1 MEIKPLIVASIGWV
15 LLLTI
20 AVISTTTTVNSRIDA
35 LAFNMNNKFEAVDAK
50 IERRFEAVDAKIE
63 RRFEAVDRKID
74 GLQNLIVQH
83 IILHPEAQDAAL
95 ENQPVEELKPTG

>member
-1 MEIKPLIVASIGWV
+1 MEIKSLIVASIGWV
-15 LLLTI
+15 LLLAV
-20 AVISTTTTVNSRIDA
+20 AVIATTTSVNSRIDA
-35 LAFNMNNKFEAVDAK
+35 LAFNMNTK
-50 IERRFEAVDAKIE
+50 FEAVDAKIE

-95 ENQPVEELKPTG
+95 ANQPVEELNPTG